1 MAPSSRD
8 RLSVDLRGL
17 KAALLERAKALG
29 VSPSALVRTL
39 LCEALG
45 RPVQAADPMPATG
58 SAGAMRDRVRL
69 SLRMNR
75 EHARATLEAAR
86 RAGLAPGDFVGG
98 LVLGVPVLVGGA
110 DQPRHLASLT
120 ASSAEL
126 STLSRHLH
134 RLSQLLSQ
142 ADAEAA
148 RPYRQ
153 MLDGLAVEVRGHLQL
168 AATALAD
175 LQQQQRRANAA
186 AHGRDRSGEL
196 Q

>member
-17 KAALLERAKALG
+17 KAALLERARALG

-39 LCEALG
+39 LSEALG
-45 RPVQAADPMPATG
+45 RPVVAADPMPAKG
-58 SAGAMRDRVRL
+58 CAGATHDRMRL
-69 SLRMNR
+69 NLRMSR

-110 DQPRHLASLT
+110 NQAHHLASLT

-134 RLSQLLSQ
+134 RLSLLLSQ
-142 ADAEAA
+142 ADADAA
-148 RPYRQ
+148 RQYRQ
-153 MLDGLAVEVRGHLQL
+153 LLDTLAADVRGHLRL
-168 AATALAD
+168 AAAALAD
-175 LQQQQRRANAA
+175 LQPQRRRANAVA
-186 AHGRDRSGEL
+186 SGSIRSRDL
-196 Q
+196 P